1 MANQP
6 LGPKPVEYA
15 GAALA
20 DDPQLYYPTERF
32 DWPKDIPA

>member
-1 MANQP
+1 MADEP
-6 LGPKPVEYA
+6 LGAKPIEYA